1 MSLQKLGLR
10 LVSAAAVSV
19 LALSGAQ
26 AAEKW
31 SMATPWSGGPIFEKA
46 AKGVA
51 NDITLM
57 TGGAVEFEVFPGG
70 TLGKALKVSDTVRK
84 GVAEFGHN
92 WPGYD
97 WGIDRT
103 SVVFGGF
110 AGTMPPEVFTHWLYQ
125 GEGADLWMQWRTEK
139 FNIAAFPCSM
149 GPREVFMH
157 SHKRIETLADY
168 RGVKMRT
175 AGAWAEIAETLGAST
190 VIMAGSEVYPA
201 LERKV
206 VDAIE
211 WGGPHTNR
219 VMGYEKIAK
228 YIIVPGI
235 HQPLGAHECIV
246 NMRAWEGLSA
256 EQQDLMQK
264 AGRLMVY
271 DFYESEGHNDALA
284 FTELLKGK
292 NEIVDITQEFK
303 DAGAKATADWAAKQG
318 EGNEWFAKVWTSQ
331 QDYVANWKFAHRY
344 R

>member
-1 MSLQKLGLR
+1 MTLRKLGVSLISAAVAST
-10 LVSAAAVSV
+10 LAVSAAS
-19 LALSGAQ
+19 

-31 SMATPWSGGPIFEKA
+31 SMAMPWSGGPIFEKA

-51 NDITLM
+51 KDISLL
-57 TGGAVEFEVFPGG
+57 TGGAFDIEVFLGG
-70 TLGKALKVSDTVRK
+70 TLGKSLKVSDIVRK
-84 GVAEFGHN
+84 GVAEMGHN

-110 AGTMPPEVFTHWLYQ
+110 AGSMSGDIFSHWLYQ
-125 GEGADLWMQWRTEK
+125 GGGADLWMQWRTEK
-139 FNIAAFPCSM
+139 FNVAGFPCSM

-168 RGVKMRT
+168 KGVKMRT

-219 VMGYEKIAK
+219 VLSYEKLAK
-228 YIIVPGI
+228 YIIIPGI
-235 HQPLGAHECIV
+235 HQPMGAHECLV
-246 NMRAWEGLSA
+246 NMKVWKGLSA
-256 EQQDLMQK
+256 EQQTVMQM

-271 DFYESEGHNDALA
+271 DFFESEGHNDAIA
-284 FTELLKGK
+284 FTELMKGN
-292 NEIVDITQEFK
+292 NEIVDITEEFK
-303 DAGAKATADWAAKQG
+303 EAGRKATVDWAAKQG
-318 EGNEWFAKVWTSQ
+318 TENEWFAKVWQSQ
-331 QDYVANWKFAHRY
+331 VAYTEAWKFSSRY